1 MPCLGPCHTVLSSVH
16 VPDISHF
23 STFHISTLQLIFYN
37 YCVCLNRSSSPHF
50 DLDVQRLKERELEIQ
65 RERDKL
71 RGKEDGKLPGNE
83 NSGTEKQK
91 ADLTDRRVRRLVK
104 KIGAGIGEQPLV
116 IIAAGTYNTTC
127 CTYCGACCKS
137 HCLILIDAAHFG
149 PILLTPHLLFAVVSG
164 TLSFSPLIF
173 LLRNV

>member
-83 NSGTEKQK
+83 FNGTEKQK

-116 IIAAGTYNTTC
+116 IIAAGTYSAAC
-127 CTYCGACCKS
+127 CTYQ
-137 HCLILIDAAHFG
+137 
-149 PILLTPHLLFAVVSG
+149 
-164 TLSFSPLIF
+164 
-173 LLRNV
+173 